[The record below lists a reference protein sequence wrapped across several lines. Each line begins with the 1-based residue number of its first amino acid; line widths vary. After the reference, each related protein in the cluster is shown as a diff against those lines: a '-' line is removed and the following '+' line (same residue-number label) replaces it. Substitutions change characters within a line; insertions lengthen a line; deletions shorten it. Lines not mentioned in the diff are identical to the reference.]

1 MDPSLP
7 HIAVWAIAVLSIAG
21 LVLHPWRTPEWLWP
35 VGGAVLL
42 VLAGLLAPGQAAVAV
57 GKGLDVYLFIAGM
70 MLLSELAR
78 REGLFD
84 YLAAHAVGW
93 SGGSPRRL
101 FVLVYAIGAV
111 VTVFMSN
118 DATAVVLTPA
128 VSAVARKAQVRAL
141 PYLFAC
147 ALVANAASFVLP
159 MSNPANLLIF
169 DGELPTLLEWLR
181 RLGPAAAASIV
192 ATFVVL
198 RWQMRAELGGSL
210 RVPAPEP
217 LARTGRYAAAGVV
230 ATAIALMAASALGE
244 DLGLVAFAVAALA
257 VAGVLVAKREGP
269 WPLLRHVSWS
279 VLVLVAALFVIVE
292 AVGATGLFAALTR
305 LIPAGSAPPVR
316 WGAGIVTALAC
327 NLLNNLPAGLIAAG
341 AASTLHAGAGL
352 RDAIAVGIDLGPNL
366 SITGALSNVLWLLAI
381 RRDGENVSGLRF
393 LAIGWLCMPIALVC
407 ALALLRG

>member
-1 MDPSLP
+1 MATGI
-7 HIAVWAIAVLSIAG
+7 HIAVWAIAALSIAG
-21 LVLHPWRTPEWLWP
+21 LVLHPFRSPEWLWP
-35 VGGAVLL
+35 LAGAVLL
-42 VLAGLLAPGQAAVAV
+42 VLTGLLAPGQALLAVA
-57 GKGLDVYLFIAGM
+57 KGLDVYLFIAGM

-128 VSAVARKAQVRAL
+128 VSAVARKAKVRAL

-169 DGELPTLLEWLR
+169 DGQLPTLLEWLR

-198 RWQMRAELGGSL
+198 RWQMRSELRGTLS
-210 RVPAPEP
+210 VPAPQA
-217 LARTGRYAAAGVV
+217 LSRTGRYAAWGVV
-230 ATAIALMAASALGE
+230 ATAAALLAASAFGQ
-244 DLGLVAFAVAALA
+244 DLGRVAFAVAALA
-257 VAGVLVAKREGP
+257 VACVLAAKREGP

-279 VLVLVAALFVIVE
+279 VLVLVAALFAIVQ
-292 AVGATGLFAALTR
+292 AVEGTGVMAALTR
-305 LIPAGSAPPVR
+305 QVPDGSSAR
-316 WGAGIVTALAC
+316 IQWGAGIVTALAC

-341 AASTLHAGAGL
+341 AASTLHAGADL
-352 RDAIAVGIDLGPNL
+352 RDAIAIGIDLGPNL

-381 RRDGENVSGLRF
+381 RRDGEDVSGLRF
-393 LAIGWLCMPIALVC
+393 LAVGALCMPIALAC
-407 ALALLRG
+407 ALALLRV